1 VDKLKHGVSL
11 GTKFVQEVRIKK
23 EKKKEKEVRQT
34 ILYYICLAEIIVSRL
49 ALEFVFIQS
58 TCVNI

>member
-58 TCVNI
+58 TYVNI

>member
-1 VDKLKHGVSL
+1 MDKLKHGVSL

>member
-1 VDKLKHGVSL
+1 VVSL

-58 TCVNI
+58 TYVNI

>member
-1 VDKLKHGVSL
+1 MDKLKHGVSL

-58 TCVNI
+58 TYVNI

>member
-11 GTKFVQEVRIKK
+11 ATKIVQEVWIKK
-23 EKKKEKEVRQT
+23 EKKKEKAVRQT
-34 ILYYICLAEIIVSRL
+34 ILYYISLAEIIVSRL

-58 TCVNI
+58 TYVNI

>member
-1 VDKLKHGVSL
+1 VDILKHVVSL